1 MNPELESNLKHLEEK
16 LEQAINLINNLKQEN
31 SNLHTELTE
40 KQVLCN
46 QAVDKINLILDN
58 INKLL

>member
-16 LEQAINLINNLKQEN
+16 LEQAINLISSLKQEN
-31 SNLHTELTE
+31 SNLKAELTE
-40 KQVLCN
+40 KQSLYN
-46 QAVDKINLILDN
+46 QAVDRINFILDN

>member
-16 LEQAINLINNLKQEN
+16 LEQAINLISSLKQEN
-31 SNLHTELTE
+31 SNLKAELTE
-40 KQVLCN
+40 KQSLYN
-46 QAVDKINLILDN
+46 QAVDRINLILDN